1 VQAELHKLIMELIV
15 LANIAT
21 RTANSVS
28 LMGVVNAWNDNR
40 VYLRG
45 IYADLV
51 KRMQDPKVQD
61 ILEKLLKIH
70 GGIVGLE
77 NLKVYQTHQY

>member
-1 VQAELHKLIMELIV
+1 MELIV